1 MVDTFNAVRGK
12 PHDVLDRTP
21 HKRGISLNDAD
32 IYDEFYN
39 KVYDTINVPTTQ
51 LKRCWLINTKP
62 QIRATTYFGR
72 GVRDRNGFERIV

>member
-1 MVDTFNAVRGK
+1 MFLTERHTNEGFSQT
-12 PHDVLDRTP
+12 DRFA
-21 HKRGISLNDAD
+21 KYDA

-39 KVYDTINVPTTQ
+39 KVYDTINVPHAVKTV
-51 LKRCWLINTKP
+51 LAAINTKP